1 MISQFDGSIDDIN
14 NFQVYTILLFNISFI
29 KIQIPKPFTPS
40 NVMLHSKVGFYKLSG
55 FSS

>member
-40 NVMLHSKVGFYKLSG
+40 NVIVTFKGRILQT
-55 FSS
+55 